1 MMSLKSIPPDLEMIE
16 LEMIFGR
23 VQGTKMQLQWNYTR
37 VLRFFAIKFKVL
49 QKPLNKTSLEAK
61 IISPDLSRVAV
72 LVLRHQ
78 VWSNDSGDG
87 GFVGGVQNVGEDG
100 AKIIDFTAADH
111 TESLALK
118 NCGAR
123 WRDKKPWD
131 SEWMWCHGHVAG

>member
-1 MMSLKSIPPDLEMIE
+1 M
-16 LEMIFGR
+16 
-23 VQGTKMQLQWNYTR
+23 
-37 VLRFFAIKFKVL
+37 
-49 QKPLNKTSLEAK
+49 NKTSLEAK

-118 NCGAR
+118 KLRGQVEGQKAMRFRMDVMSWSCCRLVVG
-123 WRDKKPWD
+123 KKIYY
-131 SEWMWCHGHVAG
+131 S